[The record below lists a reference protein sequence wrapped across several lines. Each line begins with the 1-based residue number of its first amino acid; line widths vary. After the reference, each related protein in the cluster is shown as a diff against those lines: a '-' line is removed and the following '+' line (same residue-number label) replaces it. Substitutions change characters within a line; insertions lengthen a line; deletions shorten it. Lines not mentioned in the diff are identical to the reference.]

1 VEPSRAERLAVVVIV
16 AGAFAA
22 VLAVLPYRLF
32 ELDRFLVPKE
42 VVLHA
47 TAALTALL
55 LLPGRSRL
63 DGTPADVLLLAFLG
77 LSIVSATVAPNPWL
91 AIRAVGITWSGL
103 VLFWSARELGR
114 AGLQRSLLLGLC
126 TAGVTG
132 VVTALIQAYGL
143 VDTVYF
149 SENRAP
155 GGTFGNRNFA
165 AHLAALGLPI
175 LLAVVL
181 QVRRSRAY
189 WLGVLGILLSIT
201 FLVLSRS
208 RAAWL
213 AVLASLAIGCGLA
226 IAGGMWRDEVAR
238 RRLRGPIL
246 ATAIGIVLALGVPN
260 ALNWRSD
267 SPYSDTLRDLT
278 NFQEGSGRG
287 RLIQWTRSLVMAAH
301 DPVLGVGPGNW
312 SVRYPGFAQPDDP
325 SLDGEAMTAN
335 PWPSSDWVALLS
347 ERGLPAFLCLVLA
360 GFSLL
365 IAGAQ
370 AWLGGRRDA
379 TDVAGLAMSMTL
391 ITIAVV
397 GAFDAVLLLPVPAL
411 FAWVLLGV
419 LSPTDEPYLAR
430 ALPPRARVG
439 LAALAVIL
447 GAGFTARSVSQAEAM
462 RVFSSWGR
470 LAARAEAATLD
481 PGSYRIRIL
490 LAESYRRRGRCTDAI
505 PYARAAGR
513 LFPEA
518 PAPKRIL
525 QSCRAR

>member
-1 VEPSRAERLAVVVIV
+1 MEPSRAERLAVVVII
-16 AGAFAA
+16 AGAFAV

-42 VVLHA
+42 AVLHA
-47 TAALTALL
+47 TAALAALL

-63 DGTPADVLLLAFLG
+63 DGTPADVLFLAFLG
-77 LSIVSATVAPNPWL
+77 LSIVSAAVAPNPWL

-114 AGLQRSLLLGLC
+114 AGLRRPLLLGLC
-126 TAGVTG
+126 TAAVTG
-132 VVTALIQAYGL
+132 VATALVQAYGL
-143 VDTVYF
+143 IDTVYF

-175 LLAVVL
+175 LLTVVL
-181 QVRRSRAY
+181 QARGRRGY
-189 WLGVLGILLSIT
+189 WLGVLGILLST
-201 FLVLSRS
+201 TLLVLSRS

-213 AVLASLAIGCGLA
+213 AVLASLTIGCGLA
-226 IAGGMWRDEVAR
+226 IAGGLWRDAVAR

-246 ATAIGIVLALGVPN
+246 ATAFGIVLALGLPN

-267 SPYSDTLRDLT
+267 SPYSDTLRDLA

-312 SVRYPGFAQPDDP
+312 PVRYPGFAQPDDP
-325 SLDGEAMTAN
+325 SLDGDAMTAN
-335 PWPSSDWVALLS
+335 PWPSSDWVAFLS

-360 GFSLL
+360 GLSLF
-365 IAGAQ
+365 IAGVQ
-370 AWLGGRRDA
+370 AWLDGRRE
-379 TDVAGLAMSMTL
+379 TTEMAGLTLSMTL
-391 ITIAVV
+391 VTTVVV
-397 GAFDAVLLLPVPAL
+397 GVFDAVLLLPVPTL
-411 FAWVLLGV
+411 FAWVLLGA
-419 LSPTDEPYLAR
+419 LSPADEPYLAR
-430 ALPPRARVG
+430 ALPLRARLG

-447 GAGFTARSVSQAEAM
+447 GAGLTARSVSQAEAM

-470 LAARAEAATLD
+470 LAARAEAAALD

-490 LAESYRRRGRCTDAI
+490 LAESYRRRGRCVDAV

-518 PAPKRIL
+518 PAPQRIL
-525 QSCRAR
+525 QACGAR